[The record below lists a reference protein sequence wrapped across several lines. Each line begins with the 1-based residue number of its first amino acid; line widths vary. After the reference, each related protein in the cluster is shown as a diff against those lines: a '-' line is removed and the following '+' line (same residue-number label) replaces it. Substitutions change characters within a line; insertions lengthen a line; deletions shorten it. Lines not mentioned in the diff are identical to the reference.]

1 MFLVHGIS
9 FVNFFNITIFNHYF
23 YSKKLRK
30 GRFDGERT
38 WAPNV
43 IGDNDFVEDSIELD
57 DRTTY
62 RSCIRAENPQTE
74 QSSNSFCI
82 TFVTGSIEEAPN
94 KDESSRICIQR
105 EENWFQPLEQIAAR
119 VTR

>member
-1 MFLVHGIS
+1 MLNYTKIIYSVLY
-9 FVNFFNITIFNHYF
+9 FNILLIILLKILF
-23 YSKKLRK
+23 KLRK

-43 IGDNDFVEDSIELD
+43 IGDNDFVEDSIDLD
-57 DRTTY
+57 DTTTY

-82 TFVTGSIEEAPN
+82 TFVTGSIVEGLAQ
-94 KDESSRICIQR
+94 SSKPLFLLFENSYVYGIQNIC
-105 EENWFQPLEQIAAR
+105 
-119 VTR
+119 

>member
-1 MFLVHGIS
+1 MFLYK
-9 FVNFFNITIFNHYF
+9 NFEPFF
-23 YSKKLRK
+23 YSNKLRK

-119 VTR
+119 VTRRPVIPV